1 MLRLDVLT
9 PQTYGNDDLQK
20 RCQAAAF
27 ALYFS
32 MAFPSLAQHLKRC
45 TCLIAQIG
53 ARYDFFPLCSA
64 PSVEPL
70 RP

>member
-32 MAFPSLAQHLKRC
+32 MAFPSLAQQRHLFRKH
-45 TCLIAQIG
+45 LFV
-53 ARYDFFPLCSA
+53 Y
-64 PSVEPL
+64 
-70 RP
+70 